1 MSVKI
6 LVVDDEPDLQA
17 LIKQK
22 FRKKIRN
29 NEYEFAFAEDGVDA
43 LDKIN
48 LETDFD
54 MILSDINMPRMDG
67 LTLLNKVKE
76 ANPLLKTVIVS
87 AYSDLGNIRTAM
99 NNGAYDFVT
108 KPVDFNDLNI
118 TLEKTINHTKQ
129 LKETLNAVRENN
141 LLKMYVDDSLLHFM
155 DSKDFEQHLEK
166 NELIVAA
173 VMFVDLCGFTAFS
186 EKETPNNVVN
196 LLNQYFDEIVNTIIK
211 HDGYIDKFIGDAVM
225 AVFKGEHH
233 AEEAVEAALA
243 VRQKI
248 DELKKDADL
257 SKFNGSVSI
266 GICDGQVLV
275 GNIGS
280 KSLKRF
286 DYTVI
291 GDIVNTAARLESIAK
306 QDQIVILEKTYQKIK
321 ESFRCE
327 HIDTFKLKNK
337 ENIVNVYNVIE

>member
-6 LVVDDEPDLQA
+6 LVVDDESDLEA

-22 FRKKIRN
+22 YRKKIRN
-29 NEYEFAFAEDGVDA
+29 SEYEFTFAEDGIDA
-43 LDKIN
+43 LDKIK
-48 LETDFD
+48 LEKDFD

-67 LTLLNKVKE
+67 LTLLSKVKE
-76 ANPLLKTVIVS
+76 ANPLLKTVIIS

-118 TLEKTINHTKQ
+118 TLEKTIDHAKQ
-129 LKETLNAVRENN
+129 LKKTLDAVRENN
-141 LLKMYVDDSLLHFM
+141 ILKMYVDESLLLFM
-155 DSKDFEQHLEK
+155 DSKDFEKHLEK
-166 NELIVAA
+166 NELIIAA

-186 EKETPNNVVN
+186 ENESPNNVVN
-196 LLNQYFDEIVNTIIK
+196 LLNQYFDEIVNTIMK
-211 HDGYIDKFIGDAVM
+211 HGGYIDKFIGDAVM

-233 AEEAVEAALA
+233 IEEAVEAALA

-248 DELKKDADL
+248 DELKKDIDL
-257 SKFNGSVSI
+257 TKFSGSISI
-266 GICDGQVLV
+266 GICDGQVVV

-291 GDIVNTAARLESIAK
+291 GDVVNTAARLQEIAR
-306 QDQIVILEKTYQKIK
+306 QGQILILEKTYEKIK

-337 ENIVNVYNVIE
+337 ENIANVYKVIE